1 MTTLLSVNNL
11 SFEYGKEK
19 VLDDVSFSLN
29 EGDYAIFIGEN
40 GAGKSTF
47 LKILLGMLKG
57 TGEINF
63 PEENHNIG
71 YVPQIGVEYKA
82 DFPITC
88 FELVSL
94 ALYPEL
100 KGLKILNSEQK
111 KRVKDALFT
120 VQMEEYRDKLFFDLS
135 GGQRQRVLI
144 AKALVSKPKL
154 LILDEPT
161 NGLDDKMKSQL
172 YELLS
177 HLNKFHGITILLV
190 THDINYAKNFE
201 GRVFE
206 IKDGKIREV

>member
-1 MTTLLSVNNL
+1 MSVILSVDNL
-11 SFEYGKEK
+11 SFDYGKEK
-19 VLDDVSFSLN
+19 VLEDVSFSLN
-29 EGDYAIFIGEN
+29 EGDFALFIGEN

-47 LKILLGMLKG
+47 LKLLLGQLKG
-57 TGEINF
+57 RGEINF
-63 PEENHNIG
+63 SEGNYNIG

-100 KGLKILNSEQK
+100 KGLKILNWDQK
-111 KRVKDALFT
+111 KRVEDALYT
-120 VQMEEYRDKLFFDLS
+120 VQMEEYKDKLFFDLS

-161 NGLDDKMKSQL
+161 NGLDDKIKAQI

-177 HLNKFHGITILLV
+177 HLNLTHGITILLV
-190 THDINYAKNFE
+190 THDMDYAQNFN

-206 IKDGKIREV
+206 IRDKKIREV